1 MRQSLAHSAILL
13 GVRLSGMAVQRFGA
27 YDGRVI
33 QREIALGWTME
44 GSRPRMTTFPGFVY
58 DGQGKSLDPTVPD
71 LTRDQIDA
79 CSYRSLV
86 SDRNTAPIARVWLLT
101 NDATP
106 DAIPP
111 ILMTEAVKLV
121 LAGKGVLILAQ
132 RPEPEV
138 DVRTGLLNALD
149 LFTATQDLAGNA

>member
-1 MRQSLAHSAILL
+1 M
-13 GVRLSGMAVQRFGA
+13 SG
-27 YDGRVI
+27 
-33 QREIALGWTME
+33 
-44 GSRPRMTTFPGFVY
+44 FPGFIY

-71 LTRDQIDA
+71 LVQDQLDA
-79 CSYRSLV
+79 YPYRSLV
-86 SDRNTAPIARVWLLT
+86 SDRNTTLIARVWLLA

-138 DVRTGLLNALD
+138 DVRERLLQALD
-149 LFTATQDLAGNA
+149 LFTATQDVAGHA